1 MISRAVFCAICLMIA
16 APAYAATS
24 VGQEA
29 YDAAVEQAR
38 GSMMRDPGAALDA
51 ARRASGAL
59 VQSEPGPERAEKLAS
74 AEWLQA
80 EALTRLGRPAEAGP
94 LADQAI
100 ERLGESPEPTK
111 LYADLLVARGR
122 IAMALGQF
130 ETAFVSF
137 TGAYD
142 VFRELGETRSQAIVL
157 QSIGSIYTSAKQY
170 ERSLEY
176 FDEAM
181 DRHSDPSLDLA
192 GLNNRAN
199 ALREL
204 GRYNQAQDAYDL
216 ALAAAE
222 TMGSP
227 VLEARILNNI
237 AALHVRFEDYD
248 AASRALADAEARVA
262 GAGAGEWLRFLDGV
276 RAQIALGQGR
286 YDVAREA
293 LERTFE
299 GVPLD
304 SSPQNFVDFHRAGV
318 EIYAALAEWRLAL
331 DHLRAFKRLDDEA
344 RNVAA
349 SANSALLGAEFEFA
363 EQELQIEQ
371 LRAERLEQ
379 DLALSSERA
388 RANILALCALIAI
401 ISTILIA
408 GFMRYRAEASRKR
421 ALATALYR
429 DAETGLRSRQALG
442 RRLKT
447 GAAKGLEHYLLAFEI
462 DRHDHLRAALGF
474 AAFAA
479 LKVELA
485 ERLGSDRED
494 ADVGV
499 IAPGV
504 LGVLVDYDLVDD
516 QDENAL
522 TDLAMALR
530 KRLTKPVRIG
540 DLDIDA
546 ATTVGATLYSLQDH
560 EPDVEAVIKEAL
572 AAVEQA
578 REQRKPFA
586 RFDRSLFGD
595 PARNLAIMSR
605 MNAALSSGEIAMH
618 YQGKLNVRTGRF
630 DSAEALIRWT
640 DPERGYI
647 PPDAYIPLAEET
659 GHIRELT
666 RWTLERALLD
676 QVALAKSGHEIA
688 IAVNIS
694 SMLLTDTNFA
704 ARAAQLASQSRVGLI
719 FEVTETA
726 IMADVDTS
734 IRTLEM
740 WARAG
745 VKISI
750 DDYGTG
756 QSSLAYLKRLP
767 ASELKLDRAFIQ
779 DVTQSQRDRMLV
791 KSTVDLAHN
800 LGLTLTAEGVEDD
813 ETLQVLKLM
822 GCDGAQGFGLVKP
835 CSLID
840 LVGFLQ
846 RHREAADDAASRDG
860 ATGAAAA
867 QQP

>member
-1 MISRAVFCAICLMIA
+1 MNSRAIFCAICLVFIA
-16 APAYAATS
+16 PSYAAAS
-24 VGQEA
+24 MAQEA
-29 YDAAVEQAR
+29 YSAAIEQAR
-38 GSMMRDPGAALDA
+38 GSMMRDPGEALDA
-51 ARRASGAL
+51 ARRASQAL
-59 VQSEPGPERAEKLAS
+59 AETAPTPERAENIAG

-94 LADQAI
+94 LADQALA
-100 ERLGESPEPTK
+100 RLGETPEPTK

-142 VFRELGETRSQAIVL
+142 VFRELGETRSEAIVL

-170 ERSLEY
+170 ERALEY
-176 FDEAM
+176 FEEAM

-237 AALHVRFEDYD
+237 AALHVRFDDFD
-248 AASRALADAEARVA
+248 AASRALADAENRVA

-286 YDVAREA
+286 HGEAREA
-293 LERTFE
+293 LERTFD

-304 SSPQNFVDFHRAGV
+304 ASPQNFVDFHSAGV
-318 EIYAALAEWRLAL
+318 EIYAAMGEWRLAL

-344 RNVAA
+344 RNVAG

-379 DLALSSERA
+379 DLALSSEQA

-401 ISTILIA
+401 ISAILIA
-408 GFMRYRAEASRKR
+408 GFMRYRAEGARKR

-442 RRLKT
+442 RRLMT
-447 GAAKGLEHYLLAFEI
+447 GAEKGLEHYLLAFEI

-485 ERLGSDRED
+485 DRLSSDRDE

-504 LGVLVDYDLVDD
+504 LGVLIDYDLVDD

-522 TDLAMALR
+522 GDLALALR
-530 KRLTKPVRIG
+530 KRLTKPVRVG

-546 ATTVGATLYSLQDH
+546 AITIGATLCTLQNDK
-560 EPDVEAVIKEAL
+560 PNVEAVIKEAL
-572 AAVEQA
+572 AAAEQA
-578 REQRKPFA
+578 REQRKPYA
-586 RFDRSLFGD
+586 RFDPSLFGD

-618 YQGKLNVRTGRF
+618 YQAKLNVRTGRF

-676 QVALAKSGHEIA
+676 QVALAKSGQNLA

-694 SMLLTDTNFA
+694 SMLLTDTDFA
-704 ARAAQLASQSRVGLI
+704 ARAAQLASQSRGGLI

-734 IRTLEM
+734 IRTLET

-767 ASELKLDRAFIQ
+767 ASELKLDRAFIK
-779 DVTQSQRDRMLV
+779 DVTHSQRDRMLV

-822 GCDGAQGFGLVKP
+822 GCDGAQGFGLVRP

-846 RHREAADDAASRDG
+846 RHREAADDAASGYG
-860 ATGAAAA
+860 ASGTVTA
-867 QQP
+867 QRP